1 MCGICGMFNQTNP
14 TRPERAVL
22 ENMLQA
28 IRHRGPDGTESLLL
42 DNVALGFNRLSF
54 IDLEGGMQP
63 IQNEDGTLSM
73 ICNGEVFNFSELRK
87 ELEEKGHQFRTR
99 TDVEV
104 VLHLYEEEGLDFPK
118 RLNGQ
123 FAIALYDD
131 REKRLI
137 LCRDQIGICPLFYT
151 LHDGRLLFASEIK
164 AILELNENFSQ
175 KKKISEEKKKD

>member
-87 ELEEKGHQFRTR
+87 ELEEKGHQFRTK

-104 VLHLYEEEGLDFPK
+104 VLHLYEEEGLDGYANWYEIQAQEERDHALIFRNYLHLPPLLYCPRRTAPLCLGDQGHSGISRSAPK
-118 RLNGQ
+118 
-123 FAIALYDD
+123 A
-131 REKRLI
+131 
-137 LCRDQIGICPLFYT
+137 
-151 LHDGRLLFASEIK
+151 
-164 AILELNENFSQ
+164 
-175 KKKISEEKKKD
+175 